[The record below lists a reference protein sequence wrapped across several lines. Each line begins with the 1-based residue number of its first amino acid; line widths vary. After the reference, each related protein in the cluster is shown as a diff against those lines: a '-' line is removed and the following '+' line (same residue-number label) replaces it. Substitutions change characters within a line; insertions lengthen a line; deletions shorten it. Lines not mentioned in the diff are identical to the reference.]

1 MKVLIPALFFFL
13 PLSIL
18 FAQTI
23 QVRYL
28 GNMGVLV
35 SSSKGQVLI
44 DALHEQYEPDYL
56 YPPKHLTDSIIKGIQ
71 PYDQVQYLLFSH
83 RHRDHFSRNLSAEF
97 LARNPQTTLI
107 THAQIADSLPGSEQ
121 IVRIDEKL
129 PKAYSNVEI
138 SIQPL
143 FLKHTWP
150 ERHYQTHNFGYLISM
165 SGKKL
170 IHLGDAEY
178 DPEDFKAN
186 QHLLTNIDIAII
198 PTWFVLFDQGK
209 QILKQYIKAKT
220 VIVTHISP
228 LEKIMAYNKLGK
240 NMVPFFRIGQRLD
253 VH

>member
-1 MKVLIPALFFFL
+1 MKVLIATLFFSSAF
-13 PLSIL
+13 SII
-18 FAQTI
+18 FAQNL
-23 QVRYL
+23 QVQYL

-35 SSSKGQVLI
+35 SSPKGQVLV

-56 YPPKHLTDSIIKGIQ
+56 YPPKHLTDSIIKGLE
-71 PYDQVQYLLFSH
+71 PYHQVKYLLFSH
-83 RHRDHFSRNLSAEF
+83 RHRDHFSRKLSAQF

-107 THAQIADSLPGSEQ
+107 AHAQIADSLLGFKQ
-121 IVRIDEKL
+121 IVLIDEKS
-129 PKAYSNVEI
+129 PKAYHNAEI

-143 FLKHTWP
+143 FLRHTWP
-150 ERHYQTHNFGYLISM
+150 ERHQKTHNFGYLISM
-165 SGKKL
+165 NGKKL

-178 DPEDFKAN
+178 NPDDFKAN
-186 QHLLTNIDIAII
+186 QHLLTDIDVAIV

-220 VIVTHISP
+220 IIVTHISP

-253 VH
+253 L